1 MTDDVSIKDKDPA
14 TLVFLPTKY
23 GGIDRL
29 KSRRGVKCL
38 QVSNINSIA
47 GIRLDKKGL
56 RMEDEDS
63 FTMYKTFELV
73 FENEQGTQEHS
84 LFTVQ
89 ATTLVRVTNSSWL

>member
-1 MTDDVSIKDKDPA
+1 
-14 TLVFLPTKY
+14 
-23 GGIDRL
+23 
-29 KSRRGVKCL
+29 
-38 QVSNINSIA
+38 
-47 GIRLDKKGL
+47 
-56 RMEDEDS
+56 MEDEDS